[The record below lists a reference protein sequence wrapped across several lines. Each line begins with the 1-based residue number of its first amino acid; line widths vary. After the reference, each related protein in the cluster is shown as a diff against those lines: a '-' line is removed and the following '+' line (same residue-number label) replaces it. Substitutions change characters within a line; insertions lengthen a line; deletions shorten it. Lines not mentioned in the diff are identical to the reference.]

1 MLEHPLPGGEREGG
15 EIHSRH
21 CIHPIWT
28 DRDPMFAYYLQLGL
42 RSLRRNPMLTTL
54 MVMAIGFGVAAS
66 MITYSVFRA
75 VSDDPIPNKSSQLF
89 APQID
94 GWGPQQN
101 DNGEIPGALN
111 YVDAMALMRAHKAS
125 RQTLIYPVMLSA
137 LGRDADSVPTS
148 AAGYAVT
155 GDFFPMFEV
164 PFLYGSGW
172 NTDEDDH
179 RAADVV
185 LSQEFN
191 QRMFGGANS
200 VGKEIQFGGN
210 TYRIVGVAKHWNP
223 APRFYAVWSD
233 DGFSEAPDF
242 YVLLNRMLD
251 LHVDSSG
258 RNSCRGNLTF
268 TGWDQWLQSNCIWL
282 MPWVELDTSSDVAQY
297 RQFLTSYATDQQ
309 HAGRFGWPANVRLPD
324 VMEFLTQ
331 QNVVPPESRISLI
344 VALCF
349 FVICLVNTIGLLL
362 AKFMRRAGEIGVRR
376 ALGATRR
383 EIYTQYLLEAASVG
397 IAGGLLG
404 LLLTAVGMSAVT
416 LLFDEEIAQLA
427 HMDLSLIALTL
438 LMAILATV
446 AAAFYPAWRAAQV
459 QPAWQLKS
467 N

>member
-1 MLEHPLPGGEREGG
+1 MY
-15 EIHSRH
+15 
-21 CIHPIWT
+21 
-28 DRDPMFAYYLQLGL
+28 AYYLQLGL
-42 RSLRRNPMLTTL
+42 RSLRRNPMLTAL

-89 APQID
+89 APQVD
-94 GWGPQQN
+94 SWGPQQN
-101 DNGEIPGALN
+101 EKGEPPGALN

-125 RQTLIYPVMLSA
+125 HQTLIYPVMLSA
-137 LGRDADSVPTS
+137 LAQNADSVPSS
-148 AAGYAVT
+148 ASGYGVT

-164 PFLYGSGW
+164 PFLYGAGW

-185 LSQEFN
+185 LTQEFN

-200 VGKEIQFGGN
+200 VGKQIVLGGN
-210 TYRIVGVAKHWNP
+210 SYRVVGVAKHWNP
-223 APRFYAVWSD
+223 APRFYAVWGE
-233 DGFSEAPDF
+233 DGFSESPDF

-268 TGWDQWLQSNCIWL
+268 TGWDQWLQSNCVWL
-282 MPWVELDTSSDVAQY
+282 MPWVELNTRSDVEHY

-309 HAGRFGWPANVRLPD
+309 HAGRFGWPANIRLLD
-324 VMEFLTQ
+324 VMGFLTQ

-349 FVICLVNTIGLLL
+349 FLICLVNTIGLLL

-397 IAGGLLG
+397 IAGGVLG
-404 LLLTAVGMSAVT
+404 LLLTAVGMSGVS
-416 LLFDEEIAQLA
+416 LLFDAEIAQLA
-427 HMDLSLIALTL
+427 HLDLSLVALTL
-438 LMAILATV
+438 LMSVLAAV